1 MLFWLAQ
8 GVSDI
13 SPVSLQIQSLLLF
26 NVLEPSLHN
35 FEIVHIYF
43 YIMLKGLPHNFSLRD
58 FQDMYKCTSLGKPSS
73 AKLDDF
79 LHIV

>member
-43 YIMLKGLPHNFSLRD
+43 FIMLKGLPHNF
-58 FQDMYKCTSLGKPSS
+58 FTS
-73 AKLDDF
+73 
-79 LHIV
+79 